1 VRGGTITI
9 ECVGENI
16 SNLLDQIVQAKVVL
30 RNVQWASKEKI
41 RITVPLA
48 DSIKI
53 WKLMRENKI
62 KGKIIKKSG
71 PFFLLKRVK
80 KRKFFIIGFSI
91 FLFLLFFFSS
101 FIWHVDIEGNE
112 QMPDKYVQSILQKEG
127 IYPGQL
133 KVSLPNT
140 DQLQRKLLKRI
151 PNASWIGVRIE
162 GTRIIVTVAEKK
174 RVDSIGEKKLAR
186 KPVDLISKKNA
197 FIIDMRVF
205 HGNPVVKV
213 HDAVKKGQ
221 LLVSGKYGDMASPN
235 NGPIVGA
242 QGIVLGE
249 VWYESEVVVPLKYIQ
264 NEYTGEK
271 TRYTW
276 PFVGPFVL
284 TNPFKNPKPYVKS
297 ELMRRISAIR
307 IGKYQFPIG
316 LVRDDYWSVRQ
327 VTYTRSHTEAIALG
341 KKRARMEMTN
351 TIAPEGRIL
360 AEKVLHQRIDNG
372 KVYLKIHFDVVE
384 NIAQEKPILQG
395 D

>member
-1 VRGGTITI
+1 MRSGTITI

-16 SNLLDQIVQAKVVL
+16 SNLLDRIVQAKVVL
-30 RNVQWASKEKI
+30 RNVQWVSKEKV
-41 RITVPLA
+41 RISVSLR
-48 DSIKI
+48 DSIQV
-53 WKLMRENKI
+53 WKFMKQKRVS
-62 KGKIIKKSG
+62 GKIVKKTG
-71 PFFLLKRVK
+71 PFFLLKKVK
-80 KRKFFIIGFSI
+80 KRKFFIVGFSI

-101 FIWHVDIEGNE
+101 FIWRVDIEGNE
-112 QMPDKYVQSILQKEG
+112 QMPDKYVLSLLQKEG
-127 IYPGQL
+127 IYAGQL

-151 PNASWIGVRIE
+151 PNASWIGVRLE
-162 GTRIIVTVAEKK
+162 GTRLIVTVAEKK
-174 RVDSIGEKKLAR
+174 RVDSIGEKKLIR

-197 FIIDMRVF
+197 FIMDVRVF

-221 LLVSGKYGDMASPN
+221 LLVSGIYGDATSPSK
-235 NGPIVGA
+235 GPIVGA

-249 VWYESEVVVPLKYIQ
+249 VWYESEVAVPLKYVQ

-271 TRYTW
+271 KRYTW

-284 TNPFKNPKPYVKS
+284 TNPFLRLKPYAKS

-341 KKRARMEMTN
+341 KKRARLEMTN

-360 AEKVLHQRIDNG
+360 GEKVLHQRIDNG

>member
-1 VRGGTITI
+1 VKGGTVTI
-9 ECVGENI
+9 ECAGKNI

-30 RNVQWASKEKI
+30 RNVQWISKEKVHVTVL
-41 RITVPLA
+41 ITDMMQV
-48 DSIKI
+48 
-53 WKLMRENKI
+53 WKYMKQH
-62 KGKIIKKSG
+62 KVAGKIVKKSG
-71 PFFLLKRVK
+71 PFFLLKKIK
-80 KRKFFIIGFSI
+80 KRKFFVIGFSI

-101 FIWHVDIEGNE
+101 FIWYVDIEGNE
-112 QMPDKYVQSILQKEG
+112 QMPDKYVLSILQKEG

-174 RVDSIGEKKLAR
+174 RVDSIGEKKLIR
-186 KPVDLISKKNA
+186 RPVDLIAKKNA
-197 FIIDMRVF
+197 FIMDVRVF

-213 HDAVKKGQ
+213 HDAVKRGQ
-221 LLVSGKYGDMASPN
+221 LLVSGTYGDIASPSK
-235 NGPIVGA
+235 GPIVGA

-249 VWYESEVVVPLKYIQ
+249 VWYESVVVVPLQYIQ

-284 TNPFKNPKPYVKS
+284 TNPFQTPKPYAKS

-316 LVRDDYWSVRQ
+316 LVRDVYWSVKQ
-327 VTYTRSHTEAIALG
+327 VTYTRNHAESIALG
-341 KKRARMEMTN
+341 KKRARLEMTN

-360 AEKVLHQRIDNG
+360 GEKVLHQRIDNG

>member
-1 VRGGTITI
+1 MRGGTVTI
-9 ECVGENI
+9 ECVGQNI
-16 SNLLDQIVQAKVVL
+16 SNLLDQIVQAKIVL
-30 RNVQWASKEKI
+30 KNVQWVSKEKV
-41 RITVPLA
+41 RITVFLS
-48 DSIKI
+48 DIMQV
-53 WKLMRENKI
+53 WKYMKQYRVA
-62 KGKIIKKSG
+62 GKMVKKSG
-71 PFFLLKRVK
+71 PFFMFKKIK
-80 KRKFFIIGFSI
+80 KRKFFVIGFSI

-101 FIWHVDIEGNE
+101 FIWYVDVEGNE
-112 QMPDKYVQSILQKEG
+112 QLPDKHVLSILQKEG

-133 KVSLPNT
+133 KVGLPNT

-174 RVDSIGEKKLAR
+174 RVDSIGEKKLIR
-186 KPVDLISKKNA
+186 RPVDLISKKNA
-197 FIIDMRVF
+197 FIMDVRVF

-221 LLVSGKYGDMASPN
+221 LLVSGTYGEATSPN
-235 NGPIVGA
+235 KGPIVGA

-249 VWYESEVVVPLKYIQ
+249 VWYESEVVVPLKYVQ

-284 TNPFKNPKPYVKS
+284 SNPFSTPKPYAKS
-297 ELMRRISAIR
+297 ELMRRISALR
-307 IGKYQFPIG
+307 IGKYQIPIG
-316 LVRDDYWSVRQ
+316 LVRDVYWSVRQ
-327 VTYTRSHTEAIALG
+327 VTYTRNHADAIALG
-341 KKRARMEMTN
+341 KKRARLEMTN

-360 AEKVLHQRIDNG
+360 GEKVLHQRIDNG